1 MGLRQNFINLAKST
15 ASLLETLR
23 PLGQLIGMIIGLF
36 AALATIIVKVVD
48 GIGVFARAIFKGGGT
63 FEVFAE
69 ILKGNITTFEEFA
82 KAARGGADDVSEI
95 DKAIA
100 DSSSNLVVLL
110 PPGTSP
116 NKSSRESL
124 KKMAL
129 INQLSWGWFKL
140 NNKNK
145 VLNKKIYSKI
155 PVFLIHGKKDDV
167 VPLKPVSYTHLRAHE
182 TKAKLV

>member
-1 MGLRQNFINLAKST
+1 MSKILVNYIYIGSNKR
-15 ASLLETLR
+15 LEKLK
-23 PLGQLIGMIIGLF
+23 F
-36 AALATIIVKVVD
+36 
-48 GIGVFARAIFKGGGT
+48 FKPFS
-63 FEVFAE
+63 FE
-69 ILKGNITTFEEFA
+69 NITSIGFDKETELVEL
-82 KAARGGADDVSEI
+82 I
-95 DKAIA
+95 DKEIA

-145 VLNKKIYSKI
+145 IFSKLKGIILSMNQI
-155 PVFLIHGKKDDV
+155 PTLEQGIFLDELFGNFNEI
-167 VPLKPVSYTHLRAHE
+167 LLSE
-182 TKAKLV
+182 TSKEAI

>member
-1 MGLRQNFINLAKST
+1 MSKILVNYIYIGSKKR
-15 ASLLETLR
+15 LEKLKFFKPFSFENVTS
-23 PLGQLIGMIIGLF
+23 IGF
-36 AALATIIVKVVD
+36 D
-48 GIGVFARAIFKGGGT
+48 N
-63 FEVFAE
+63 EAE
-69 ILKGNITTFEEFA
+69 LVEL
-82 KAARGGADDVSEI
+82 I

-140 NNKNK
+140 NHKN
-145 VLNKKIYSKI
+145 NISSR
-155 PVFLIHGKKDDV
+155 
-167 VPLKPVSYTHLRAHE
+167 LKGII
-182 TKAKLV
+182 

>member
-1 MGLRQNFINLAKST
+1 MSKILVNYIYIGSKKR
-15 ASLLETLR
+15 LEKLKFFKPFSFENVTS
-23 PLGQLIGMIIGLF
+23 IGL
-36 AALATIIVKVVD
+36 D
-48 GIGVFARAIFKGGGT
+48 N
-63 FEVFAE
+63 EAE
-69 ILKGNITTFEEFA
+69 LVEL
-82 KAARGGADDVSEI
+82 I

-140 NNKNK
+140 NHKNNISSRLKGIISSLNQIPILVQGIFFSRDLYFSIGGIGK
-145 VLNKKIYSKI
+145 VMKSPFYEIGKRLYSRIDPQKPLSPLIIRAKKVGLS
-155 PVFLIHGKKDDV
+155 
-167 VPLKPVSYTHLRAHE
+167 
-182 TKAKLV
+182 

>member
-1 MGLRQNFINLAKST
+1 MSKILVNYIY
-15 ASLLETLR
+15 
-23 PLGQLIGMIIGLF
+23 IGSKKRLKKLKF
-36 AALATIIVKVVD
+36 
-48 GIGVFARAIFKGGGT
+48 FKPFS
-63 FEVFAE
+63 FE
-69 ILKGNITTFEEFA
+69 NITSIGFDKEAEL
-82 KAARGGADDVSEI
+82 VELI

-140 NNKNK
+140 NNNK
-145 VLNKKIYSKI
+145 VLNKLKGIILSMNQIPTLEQGIFFSRDLYFSIGGIGKVTKSPFDEIGKRLYSRIDPQKPLPPLIIRSKKIGLS
-155 PVFLIHGKKDDV
+155 
-167 VPLKPVSYTHLRAHE
+167 
-182 TKAKLV
+182 

>member
-1 MGLRQNFINLAKST
+1 MSKILVNYIYIGSNKR
-15 ASLLETLR
+15 LEKLK
-23 PLGQLIGMIIGLF
+23 F
-36 AALATIIVKVVD
+36 
-48 GIGVFARAIFKGGGT
+48 FKPFS
-63 FEVFAE
+63 FE
-69 ILKGNITTFEEFA
+69 NITSIGFDAETELVEL
-82 KAARGGADDVSEI
+82 I
-95 DKAIA
+95 DKVIA

-145 VLNKKIYSKI
+145 IFRKLKGIILSMNQIPTLEQGIFFSRDLYFSIGGIGKVMKSPFDEIGKRLYSRIDPQKPLPPLIIRSKKIGRS
-155 PVFLIHGKKDDV
+155 
-167 VPLKPVSYTHLRAHE
+167 
-182 TKAKLV
+182 